1 LVRHLLRSGRPGAI
15 ERAAR
20 VAVGANADL
29 LAAGAPEISR
39 SLLTAVIE
47 AMDAAELDAPVERA
61 STLAAL
67 ASTSM
72 ALLDVPRAREQLR
85 TAARIAIA
93 LNSPE
98 VLKPVQ
104 ATFIAPT
111 LVGGVDDEMI
121 GLVQRLLDLAPA
133 GTPLRVLL
141 LCWLGMELGWTYD
154 DRRLKAVVDEALDT
168 ARVLRDPGIFLLAAN
183 AWHFLSRFVHPAVR
197 RDLVDEVLEV
207 SDRLGEP
214 LGLQFLMYRTVDS
227 LELGD
232 HHAAAEAVRD
242 AKARV
247 AASHWSY
254 EPWVVRRTEVMFAT
268 LEGRLDEADRLG
280 DGFAA
285 MTPPD
290 GAPDAQL
297 QLVVQTLVRRYHQ
310 GRLEELHPLVAAFAA
325 DEKAPDFARC
335 VLAWI
340 EVEIGA
346 ASASVALDAALA
358 AARAAPRDLTWKL
371 VLAITAEAAAGLGR
385 PAADE
390 IARMLEPWSSLHVI
404 TTTLT
409 YLGAIDRYLAL
420 GAAAAGDLD
429 RAVSLGERALD
440 QHRGVGSP
448 PYVARTAAELAAMLR
463 RRGEPSDHDRA
474 DLLRAEARE
483 LAHHHGLQRVLAL
496 TR

>member
-1 LVRHLLRSGRPGAI
+1 
-15 ERAAR
+15 
-20 VAVGANADL
+20 
-29 LAAGAPEISR
+29 
-39 SLLTAVIE
+39 
-47 AMDAAELDAPVERA
+47 
-61 STLAAL
+61 
-67 ASTSM
+67 
-72 ALLDVPRAREQLR
+72 
-85 TAARIAIA
+85 
-93 LNSPE
+93 
-98 VLKPVQ
+98 
-104 ATFIAPT
+104 
-111 LVGGVDDEMI
+111 
-121 GLVQRLLDLAPA
+121 
-133 GTPLRVLL
+133 
-141 LCWLGMELGWTYD
+141 
-154 DRRLKAVVDEALDT
+154 
-168 ARVLRDPGIFLLAAN
+168 
-183 AWHFLSRFVHPAVR
+183 
-197 RDLVDEVLEV
+197 
-207 SDRLGEP
+207 
-214 LGLQFLMYRTVDS
+214 
-227 LELGD
+227 
-232 HHAAAEAVRD
+232 
-242 AKARV
+242 
-247 AASHWSY
+247 
-254 EPWVVRRTEVMFAT
+254 
-268 LEGRLDEADRLG
+268 
-280 DGFAA
+280 

-310 GRLEELHPLVAAFAA
+310 GRLVELHPLVAAFAA

-371 VLAITAEAAAGLGR
+371 VLAITAEAAAGLGHA
-385 PAADE
+385 AADE

-448 PYVARTAAELAAMLR
+448 PYVAWTAAELAAMLR
-463 RRGEPSDHDRA
+463 RRGEPGDRDRA

-483 LAHHHGLQRVLAL
+483 LAHHHGLERVLAL